1 MKSDE
6 ESVQN
11 TGFYIDETP
20 ENNPNA
26 QLNYPVIVLSLL
38 ELAYDIWL
46 FKRKKYD
53 SRYFCSSVYNTG
65 VFDFLNRMGYYK
77 RYRPDRSYI
86 LIHDMGNVIEEVEIH
101 QIKDV
106 LTDYIRSISQK
117 LSFDYKGE
125 TIETEPEKLHE
136 TYLKMSHLIFNH
148 TALGLLR
155 NHEKPILKDKKEEMY
170 FCFENCIAKV
180 NKEGIATFAYSEL
193 KEYCV
198 WKEQIIN
205 RPYHLNNGFNDS
217 HFASFLNNISNGHED
232 RISAFRSAIGYLLH
246 NYSLP
251 SKGLAVIAYD
261 EEITDSRKP
270 EGGTGKGVFAKAIRQ
285 LRNSVTLDGKQFD
298 KNDRFCFQ
306 SINDTTQ
313 LVYFEDVKP
322 DFDFLRLNSAITE
335 GWQIEQKNK
344 PSFRIEASDSPKIYI
359 TSNSILKGEGT
370 TVERRQFII
379 EFSPFYSRL
388 ARMKLEPLIHTHG
401 CLFFDKDEWD
411 QDEWDKFYTLMLKCG
426 CYYLSKGFQYYKLR
440 SVADNKVR
448 QNTSDDFSEWIQ
460 GKSFQTDKEFNLTE
474 QFLEFKNLYYGDD
487 TKFNQRLF
495 NNWMKTYASA
505 KKLTLKTKRSNSIN
519 YGTFKH
525 AE

>member
-6 ESVQN
+6 ESLQN

-26 QLNYPVIVLSLL
+26 QLKSPVIALSLSKI
-38 ELAYDIWL
+38 AYDIWL
-46 FKRKKYD
+46 FKRIRPD
-53 SRYFCSSVYNTG
+53 SRFFYSSVYITG

-86 LIHDMGNVIEEVEIH
+86 LIHDDGNVIEEVEIH
-101 QIKDV
+101 QLKDIV
-106 LTDYIRSISQK
+106 TDYIRSISKK
-117 LSFDYKGE
+117 LSFKYKGE
-125 TIETEPEKLHE
+125 TIETEPEELLE
-136 TYLKMSHLIFNH
+136 SYLNRNHLIFNQA
-148 TALGLLR
+148 ALGNLQ
-155 NHEKPILKDKKEEMY
+155 NHEKPVLKDKKEEMY
-170 FCFENCIAKV
+170 FCFENCVAKV
-180 NKEGIATFAYSEL
+180 TKEGIATFAYSEL

-205 RPYHLNNGFNDS
+205 RSYHLNNGFNDS

-379 EFSPFYSRL
+379 EFSPFYSKL
-388 ARMKLEPLIHTHG
+388 ARKKLEPLIHTHG

-411 QDEWDKFYTLMLKCG
+411 QDEWDKFYTLMLTCG
-426 CYYLSKGFQYYKLR
+426 SYYLSEGLQHYELR

-448 QNTSDDFSEWIQ
+448 QNTSEDFSEWVQEQNFQPGIVINLSETFQ
-460 GKSFQTDKEFNLTE
+460 SFKS
-474 QFLEFKNLYYGDD
+474 LYYGDD
-487 TKFNQRLF
+487 TKFNQRHF

-519 YGTFKH
+519 YGTFIH
-525 AE
+525 TE